1 MVEWYD
7 YWGLMNEETY
17 IPYDFEILEIFFET
31 YNMIIKGSFQLKQL
45 LNSERGGANI
55 KIKIDNW
62 KLAWTTM

>member
-45 LNSERGGANI
+45 LNSERGGG
-55 KIKIDNW
+55 
-62 KLAWTTM
+62 